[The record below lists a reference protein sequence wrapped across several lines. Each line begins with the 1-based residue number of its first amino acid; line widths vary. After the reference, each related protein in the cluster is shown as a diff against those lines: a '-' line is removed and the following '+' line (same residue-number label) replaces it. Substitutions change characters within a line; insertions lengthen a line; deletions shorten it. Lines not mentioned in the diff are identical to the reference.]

1 MMSWLLSS
9 PWVIWECVCGFV
21 RGVGRWGRERPGGDR
36 AGLRPLLMNCE
47 KEQSEE
53 IERRGR
59 RKRECEGEREERKE
73 EEGVDTRSRGR
84 GEVNVRK
91 WRSQR
96 QDS

>member
-1 MMSWLLSS
+1 MVVVDCVVDD
-9 PWVIWECVCGFV
+9 VIIADDDVVVVVVAVGDLGVCVWFCEGGGEV
-21 RGVGRWGRERPGGDR
+21 GRERPGGDR

-73 EEGVDTRSRGR
+73 IEGV
-84 GEVNVRK
+84 
-91 WRSQR
+91 
-96 QDS
+96 